1 MFCDQL
7 AFPRA
12 QVEVLSLQAAVWQLP
27 RWLAV
32 PTPCRRVSQRR
43 GRPPGPALPGLAELR
58 WPGGDWQG
66 FGNTRTGQ
74 PGTCMQGLAGWA
86 SRGHRDVRFL
96 LPTGNLQSVLQ
107 YLCTSRHSS
116 SGFFLLLSLWLP
128 QKLWPKNGKHCIW
141 ALRRIWVIQLKGRN
155 TGPAH
160 LTTGRDPQNG
170 TLLFRWPW
178 MLSSETQSPWSPYES
193 YICGPVIGNYLF

>member
-7 AFPRA
+7 AFPQA

-58 WPGGDWQG
+58 WPGGDRQS

-74 PGTCMQGLAGWA
+74 PGACMQGLAGWA

-96 LPTGNLQSVLQ
+96 LPTGNLQSVFCNPCAPRATLA
-107 YLCTSRHSS
+107 LASFSS
-116 SGFFLLLSLWLP
+116 SPCDSL
-128 QKLWPKNGKHCIW
+128 
-141 ALRRIWVIQLKGRN
+141 RN
-155 TGPAH
+155 SGPRTENTAYE
-160 LTTGRDPQNG
+160 LYVEFG
-170 TLLFRWPW
+170 LFSWKA
-178 MLSSETQSPWSPYES
+178 ETQ
-193 YICGPVIGNYLF
+193 VQLT